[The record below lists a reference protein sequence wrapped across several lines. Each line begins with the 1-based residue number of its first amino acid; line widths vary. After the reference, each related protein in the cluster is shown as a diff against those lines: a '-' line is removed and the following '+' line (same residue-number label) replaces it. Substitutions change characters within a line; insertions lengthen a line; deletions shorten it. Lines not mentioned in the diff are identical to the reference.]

1 MIRVPRTEVGPA
13 LLPDSLMSDVGVS
26 EESIPEPAEDSAPVV
41 SPPPVTIALRWED
54 ATYVLPELSL
64 NVLPRTNQSWGDL
77 RILLAASTKMLNART
92 VEEVEERTLDL
103 LLASL
108 PAGVAVVKRLYRGI
122 LSSTAAARPGHPSD
136 LSRVAQDLF
145 RQAMAEQASLLYLAE
160 TTAIATPLLAH
171 GETVGA
177 LVVETTNGGVRLD
190 KHHLQLATGI
200 ASIAAPA
207 LRLQLQLRG

>member
-1 MIRVPRTEVGPA
+1 
-13 LLPDSLMSDVGVS
+13 MSEAGVS
-26 EESIPEPAEDSAPVV
+26 EVLPLDLEDEPVRV
-41 SPPPVTIALRWED
+41 GPPPPITIPLRWQD

-64 NVLPRTNQSWGDL
+64 NVLPRTNQSWEDL
-77 RILLAASTKMLNART
+77 RILLAASNKMLNART

-108 PAGVAVVKRLYRGI
+108 PAGVAVVKRLHQGI
-122 LSSTAAARPGHPSD
+122 LSSTAAARPGHPAD
-136 LSRVAQDLF
+136 LSPVAQDLF
-145 RQAMAEQASLLYLAE
+145 RQGMAGQASLLYLGA
-160 TTAIATPLLAH
+160 TTAIAAPLLTH

-177 LVVETTNGGVRLD
+177 LVVETTSAGTRLD

-207 LRLQLQLRG
+207 LRLHLKLRG